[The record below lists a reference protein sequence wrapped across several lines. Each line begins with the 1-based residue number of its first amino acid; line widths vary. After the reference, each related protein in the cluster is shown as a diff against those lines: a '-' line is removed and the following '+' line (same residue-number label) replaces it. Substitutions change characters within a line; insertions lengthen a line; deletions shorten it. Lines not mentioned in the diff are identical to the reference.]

1 MRSSIPSMVAFS
13 SSVVV
18 MVIVGGTADAAAVP
32 VTSSL
37 VVALPNVDVV
47 DNSRGDFSALVSIV
61 PA

>member
-18 MVIVGGTADAAAVP
+18 MVIVGGMAVAAAVP

-37 VVALPNVDVV
+37 ALPNVDVV
-47 DNSRGDFSALVSIV
+47 DNFGGDFSALVSIV
-61 PA
+61 PD